1 MKVGVITDTH
11 FGVYKGSSVFLES
24 SLKFFRN
31 FLIPELKK
39 RNINTI
45 FHCGDMFDNRSSLD
59 IKVINEVL
67 KLFREDL
74 KEFNVYI
81 VVGNHDSVFKNTI
94 EVNSVEVLRGYEN
107 VKVISEPTVFGNV
120 GFVPWVVD
128 KSNFES
134 FINENKPEIVVG
146 HFEIFGG
153 KFLGTVDK
161 NKDHIHPDFFDGKTK
176 LVLSG
181 HYHTRSEIK
190 TPNCSIHYI
199 GNCYHLD
206 RGDEGEQRGMCI
218 LDTES
223 FELEF
228 VDDYAALKYIK
239 LVYPQSYTQELIEGN
254 IINVHVDISKEGYN
268 EKDFGEYVSGIES
281 FNPSIP
287 PYVRIER
294 TNFEEVAPI
303 DISGTGSTIDILFE
317 YVNQLNL
324 ENNLKEKIQEK
335 AEKIYKK
342 IKKEEI
348 K

>member
-24 SLKFFRN
+24 SLRFFRN

-39 RNINTI
+39 RNIDTI
-45 FHCGDMFDNRSSLD
+45 FHCGDLFDNRSSLD

-74 KEFNVYI
+74 KDFKVYI
-81 VVGNHDSVFKNTI
+81 IVGNHDSVFKNTI
-94 EVNSVEVLRGYEN
+94 EINSVEVLRGYSN
-107 VKVISEPTVFGNV
+107 VNVISEPSLIENV
-120 GFVPWVVD
+120 GLVPWIVD
-128 KSNFES
+128 KENFES
-134 FINENKPEIVVG
+134 FMKTNKPEITLG

-153 KFLGTVDK
+153 KFSGAIDK
-161 NKDHIHPDFFDGKTK
+161 NKEHISPDFFDETTK

-190 TPNCSIHYI
+190 SAKCSIHYI

-206 RGDEGEQRGMCI
+206 RGDEGEPRGMCI
-218 LDTES
+218 LDTET
-223 FELEF
+223 LKIDY
-228 VDDYAALKYIK
+228 VDDYAALKYVK
-239 LVYPQSYTQELIEGN
+239 LTYPQIYSKEIIEGN
-254 IINVHVDISKEGYN
+254 IINVHVDISKEDYN
-268 EKDFGEYVSGIES
+268 EKVFGEYVSNIET

-294 TNFEEVAPI
+294 TNYEEVAPI

-317 YVNQLNL
+317 YIDQLKI
-324 ENNLKEKIQEK
+324 EETLKNKIKDK
-335 AEKIYKK
+335 ADIIHKK
-342 IKKEEI
+342 VKKEEI